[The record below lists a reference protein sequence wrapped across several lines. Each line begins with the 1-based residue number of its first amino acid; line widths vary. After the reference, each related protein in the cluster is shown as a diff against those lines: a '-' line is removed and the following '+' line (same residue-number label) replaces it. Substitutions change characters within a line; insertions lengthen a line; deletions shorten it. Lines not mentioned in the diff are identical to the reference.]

1 MGWFMPAH
9 STHWLPWQAAPG
21 WLSLL
26 NGNPPSSRCCTDWGG
41 GQFRPCMAAAK
52 MALSGAWVAG
62 PQQCITQSYSTES
75 WVVFD
80 S

>member
-1 MGWFMPAH
+1 MDGVVHAGSQH
-9 STHWLPWQAAPG
+9 TQAAPG

-26 NGNPPSSRCCTDWGG
+26 NGNPPSSRGCTDRWGG
-41 GQFRPCMAAAK
+41 WGQFRPCMAAAK
-52 MALSGAWVAG
+52 MALNGAWVAG
-62 PQQCITQSYSTES
+62 TQQCITQSYSTEP